1 MRDDA
6 LNRASIAPTG
16 LAFSSREFLRL
27 IESCGLT
34 GTWGWT
40 FATNEQVWSPGLY
53 RILGLDPSRVRPSYD
68 YFLSL
73 VHPDDRSEI
82 ETTTQVMQDGI
93 LHDHTYRLIR
103 PDGSLRILSGR
114 GEVYLTADGR
124 PRAAAGIVLD
134 VTGQEQLARAQAA
147 ERRRKQ
153 ALFEQAGVITHT
165 LPPVLAEGETPD
177 LATLTG
183 LSSAAVGAAV
193 GAGGEPGEH
202 ALWREVLEAGFR
214 SGNTFTSIGTLAL
227 PDGRRERF
235 QTTLVPMRDVDG
247 SILEWIS
254 LMQPASPESDLR
266 AEESAEFDE
275 GIEGYHLRAAR
286 GLLDWSMTDLANAS
300 NLSFSTI
307 RRLEENAEGPANR
320 SRRAVISALR
330 EAGIR
335 FPRIDG
341 SSIAV
346 AKV

>member
-6 LNRASIAPTG
+6 LNRATLASSG

-53 RILGLDPSRVRPSYD
+53 RILGLQPDRVRPSYD
-68 YFLSL
+68 LFLSL
-73 VHPDDRSEI
+73 VHPDDRTEI
-82 ETTTQVMQDGI
+82 ETAAQVMHDGI
-93 LHDHTYRLIR
+93 LHDHIYRVIR

-114 GEVYLTADGR
+114 GEVYLAADGR

-153 ALFEQAGVITHT
+153 ALFEQARVVTHT
-165 LPPVLAEGETPD
+165 LPPSAGAGESPD
-177 LATLTG
+177 LSTLTG
-183 LSSAAVGAAV
+183 LAADTRAPD
-193 GAGGEPGEH
+193 EDLS
-202 ALWREVLEAGFR
+202 LWRETLAAGFR
-214 SGNTFTSIGTLAL
+214 SGNTFTSVGTLSL
-227 PDGRRERF
+227 PDGSRERF

-247 SILEWIS
+247 TILEWIS
-254 LMQPASPESDLR
+254 LVQPANPEGEGRS
-266 AEESAEFDE
+266 EEAAEFDE

-341 SSIAV
+341 GTVAV
-346 AKV
+346 AKT